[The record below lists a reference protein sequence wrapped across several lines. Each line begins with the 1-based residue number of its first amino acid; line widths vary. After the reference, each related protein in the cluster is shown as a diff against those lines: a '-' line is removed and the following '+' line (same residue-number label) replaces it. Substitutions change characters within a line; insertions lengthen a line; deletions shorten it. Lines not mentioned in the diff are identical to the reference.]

1 MGIEQFPEI
10 ESFQKLPH
18 RVIIKG
24 GSSRFDSKDGA
35 ELRGIVINNI
45 GHPIR
50 EVTVNLVI
58 FDEREMPIL
67 NTSTEPD
74 PSALPQ
80 GAIGSFVFQLK
91 EFREEIKKYYLYPS
105 WKYDDSSL

>member
-24 GSSRFDSKDGA
+24 GGSRFDPKEGA

-45 GHPIR
+45 GQTIR
-50 EVTVNLVI
+50 DVSVNLVV
-58 FDEREMPIL
+58 FDEKETPL
-67 NTSTEPD
+67 FNTSTTPEP
-74 PSALPQ
+74 AVLPQ
-80 GAIGSFVFQLK
+80 GAIGSFIFQLK
-91 EFREEIKKYYLYPS
+91 DFPSEIKKYYLYSS
-105 WKYDDSSL
+105 WKYDDKE